1 MFLDLLSSTV
11 KLFLSRV
18 MARLVDAEL
27 GSLPA
32 GLLPGSG
39 GDARARDRS
48 VDSVLFIA
56 ATTRPFY
63 ASRWSVAAV
72 ISFNEIFITYRTET
86 NQSINQSIKTLI
98 QVDKPQR
105 DKVK

>member
-27 GSLPA
+27 GSLPAA

-86 NQSINQSIKTLI
+86 NQSINQSINQSRL
-98 QVDKPQR
+98 
-105 DKVK
+105 

>member
-39 GDARARDRS
+39 GDARARDLS

-98 QVDKPQR
+98 QVGKPQR